1 MTALD
6 TPERRLRGWQTR
18 LAERADGWA
27 VVTGAS
33 DGIGRRMA
41 AHLAATGF
49 DVVLV
54 ARREEVLT
62 ALATELHRAHGV
74 DTRVVAT
81 DLTTVDGVR
90 AVLDATTGI
99 DVGLLVAAAGF
110 GSAGAFLDQD
120 IDREL
125 EMIGLNVDAVTAL
138 AHRFG
143 ERFAARGRGDI
154 VLFGS
159 LVGFQGTPW
168 SATYA
173 ATKAFVQSLGEAL
186 HQELGPLGVG
196 VLVSAPGPVHTG
208 FGARATMTMNAAADA
223 DDVARA
229 TLRAIGSRRT
239 TVRPGGHARLMGY
252 ALGSLPRGLRVRVMR
267 TIMTSMAQPRP
278 RGSGVS

>member
-1 MTALD
+1 
-6 TPERRLRGWQTR
+6 
-18 LAERADGWA
+18 
-27 VVTGAS
+27 
-33 DGIGRRMA
+33 
-41 AHLAATGF
+41 
-49 DVVLV
+49 
-54 ARREEVLT
+54 
-62 ALATELHRAHGV
+62 
-74 DTRVVAT
+74 
-81 DLTTVDGVR
+81 
-90 AVLDATTGI
+90 
-99 DVGLLVAAAGF
+99 
-110 GSAGAFLDQD
+110 
-120 IDREL
+120 
-125 EMIGLNVDAVTAL
+125 LNVDAVTAL

-143 ERFAARGRGDI
+143 ARFAARGRGSI

-186 HQELGPLGVG
+186 HQELGPVGVD

-252 ALGSLPRGLRVRVMR
+252 TLGSLPRGLRVRVMR
-267 TIMTSMAQPRP
+267 TIMTSMAQPAP
-278 RGSGVS
+278 RGARVP